1 MEDQKVAKLISDSLK
16 NIYGYA
22 FARLYDKD
30 DVDELTQEIVCEVL
44 KSAGK
49 IKNGEAFWAFL
60 WKIAENTFRKFIKQ
74 NERRHLLS
82 PLPDEDTVIDARSS
96 PEKEVI
102 ESESRNES
110 LNLLRRELSLLSKTH
125 REVCL
130 AFYFQNKSCK
140 EIAKEQSI
148 SLEMVKYHLFKT
160 RQLLKEGIGMERQL
174 GEKSYNPGVFRIN
187 FWGDSNHYW
196 NLFKKRLPGS
206 ILLAACYTA
215 MTDRELSLELGVAT
229 PYLEDELEELVDAGV
244 LLKRGDKYRTNLVI
258 LTEEFEKDFENKTKG
273 FFNESSTDVLELT
286 ESILPEVRK
295 LSFEGEDIDDN
306 RLFVALMN
314 IAFVNAFGNLSET
327 HPYGEYKP
335 LPLGGNGFL
344 WGCDNDDEYGHFTGV
359 SMYIKADDSD
369 CWISTENYKVFDDC
383 CHWSH
388 SHWRSNSIL
397 TLSAVAGDPLSNV
410 PKEVQNEALVD
421 ALAEGYIKLE
431 NGVLSAAFPVFEVE
445 TYDKIIM
452 LLKPVIDKAGEVM
465 LAYAEK
471 AAELLAQHCP
481 TSVRD
486 QCNTIASIRYR
497 LDAAAI
503 IFETLVKNGQITV
516 TNEKVPM
523 TIWGVK

>member
-1 MEDQKVAKLISDSLK
+1 MENQKAAKLISDNLK

-49 IKNGEAFWAFL
+49 IKNDEAFWAFL
-60 WKIAENTFRKFIKQ
+60 WKVAENTFRKFIKQ
-74 NERRHLLS
+74 KERRQSLS
-82 PLPDEDTVIDARSS
+82 PLPDDDTFIDAGAS
-96 PEKEVI
+96 PEDELI
-102 ESESRNES
+102 DSESKNES

-140 EIAKEQSI
+140 EIAEEQNI

-174 GEKSYNPGVFRIN
+174 GEKSYDPGIFRIN
-187 FWGDSNHYW
+187 FWGDKNYYG
-196 NLFKKRLPGS
+196 NLFKKKLPGS
-206 ILLAACYTA
+206 ILLAAYYSA
-215 MTDRELSLELGVAT
+215 MTDRELSLELGVSM
-229 PYLEDELEELVDAGV
+229 PYLEDELKELVDAGV
-244 LLKRGDKYRTNLVI
+244 LLKRGDKFSTNLVI
-258 LTEEFEKDFENKTKG
+258 LTKDFEKDLENKTKG
-273 FFNESSTDVLELT
+273 FFSDSSTDVFELT
-286 ESILPEVRK
+286 KSILPEVRK
-295 LSFEGEDIDDN
+295 IPFKGDEIDDN
-306 RLFVALMN
+306 RLLVALMN
-314 IAFVNAFGNLSET
+314 IAFVNAFEKLSET

-335 LPLGGNGFL
+335 LKLGGHGFV
-344 WGCDNDDEYGHFTGV
+344 WGHDNEYEYGRFTGI

-369 CWISTENYKVFDDC
+369 CWISTENYKIFDKC

-397 TLSAVAGDPLSNV
+397 TLSAVAGNAISDV
-410 PKEVQNEALVD
+410 PKEAQGNVLAQ

-431 NGVLSAAFPVFEVE
+431 NGVLSAAFPVFEAE
-445 TYDKIIM
+445 TYDRIVT
-452 LLKPVIDKAGEVM
+452 LLKPVIDKASEVM
-465 LAYAEK
+465 LSFAEK
-471 AAELLAQHCP
+471 AADLLAQHCP
-481 TSVRD
+481 DSVRG
-486 QCNTIASIRYR
+486 QCNAIATISYR

-516 TNEKVPM
+516 PNAKVPM